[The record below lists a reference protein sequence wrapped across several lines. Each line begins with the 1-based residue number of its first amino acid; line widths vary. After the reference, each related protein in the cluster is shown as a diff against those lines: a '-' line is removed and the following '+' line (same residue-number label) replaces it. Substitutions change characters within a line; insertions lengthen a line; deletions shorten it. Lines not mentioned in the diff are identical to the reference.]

1 MNIRQGDFL
10 SCGLGVRRKDLAILP
25 EEIRSEFDRLGDI
38 NAKHDPKTRKRC
50 WELAGPLR
58 RARARVHW
66 HATGRCW

>member
-25 EEIRSEFDRLGDI
+25 EDI